1 MSNERGKFIVIEG
14 LDGSGKTTQI
24 NKLEKH
30 LKSKGLK
37 VLVTKEP
44 QNDRPIGQL
53 LRRVLTQDEKTDL
66 RVAASLFAADR
77 LDHLTRKEG
86 IIDALETGAYVLCD
100 RYYLSNYA
108 YNMVDVDLDWIMSLN
123 REAVKIG
130 KPDLHVYVDVPADIA
145 LSRVNNR
152 GEAELFEN
160 LERLQRVHDNY
171 DILIDRLS
179 DSEKIFRVDGTR
191 DSHIVF
197 AKIRDFVDTEIIA
210 N

>member
-1 MSNERGKFIVIEG
+1 MSNKRGKFIVLEG

-24 NKLEKH
+24 NKLERH
-30 LKSKGLK
+30 LKNKGLE
-37 VLVTKEP
+37 VIVTKEP
-44 QNDRPIGQL
+44 QADRPIGQL

-77 LDHLTRKEG
+77 LDHLTRRDG
-86 IIDALETGAYVLCD
+86 IIDALEKGAYVLCD
-100 RYYLSNYA
+100 RYYFSNYA

-130 KPDLHVYVDVPADIA
+130 KPDLHIYVDVPADIA
-145 LSRVNNR
+145 LSRVTNR
-152 GEAELFEN
+152 GETELFEN

-171 DILIDRLS
+171 DVLIDLLAA
-179 DSEKIFRVDGTR
+179 SEQIFRVDGTR

-197 AKIRDFVDTEIIA
+197 AKIRDFIDSEIIG